1 MRFESK
7 NKIDWK
13 KDKCVICTFL
23 MKLEPTNYLTTD
35 SEMTY
40 GDLIIRYEHKFLR
53 SIYTEEQ
60 MVQSDHITNLQS
72 CYKIFNNYVQIC
84 IGLLALLNSC
94 NRYNF
99 INDATEE
106 FAEERFPDET
116 LQEIKNTINKT
127 EIKSALS

>member
-1 MRFESK
+1 MKWFNLKYKRQFDKINPIQKMRFESK

-60 MVQSDHITNLQS
+60 MV
-72 CYKIFNNYVQIC
+72 
-84 IGLLALLNSC
+84 
-94 NRYNF
+94 
-99 INDATEE
+99 
-106 FAEERFPDET
+106 
-116 LQEIKNTINKT
+116 
-127 EIKSALS
+127 